1 MITDKIF
8 AIDVGTTESGYAI
21 MRFDKDDIKLL
32 SFGKIANEALMQIIK
47 NDDYDQLV
55 YEQFQSFGMAVGEST
70 IESILWNGRLIQ
82 AAIDRSIPVDRIYRK
97 EEKLCLCN
105 TLRAKDANIRQAL
118 IDRYAKTDKK
128 NGKGT
133 KKEPDVFFGVK
144 KDVWS
149 AIAVRERMKMKN
161 DVNNTTEKLGVSK
174 DEASSSDNKENR
186 NTEIVNISMTVKR
199 WYSVANL
206 IYSLLVG
213 YVWVRYIIGN
223 PASRTILRLI
233 GSIFVLMIL
242 CIPYAVKVEPLK
254 AKLPIWLVCLAA
266 FAALFALA
274 IVGAVG

>member
-1 MITDKIF
+1 
-8 AIDVGTTESGYAI
+8 
-21 MRFDKDDIKLL
+21 
-32 SFGKIANEALMQIIK
+32 
-47 NDDYDQLV
+47 
-55 YEQFQSFGMAVGEST
+55 
-70 IESILWNGRLIQ
+70 
-82 AAIDRSIPVDRIYRK
+82 
-97 EEKLCLCN
+97 
-105 TLRAKDANIRQAL
+105 
-118 IDRYAKTDKK
+118 
-128 NGKGT
+128 
-133 KKEPDVFFGVK
+133 
-144 KDVWS
+144 
-149 AIAVRERMKMKN
+149 MKMKN

-254 AKLPIWLVCLAA
+254 AKLPIWLVWLAA

-274 IVGAVG
+274 IVGVVG

>member
-8 AIDVGTTESGYAI
+8 AIDVGTTESGYVI

-47 NDDYDQLV
+47 NNDYDQLV

-82 AAIDRSIPVDRIYRK
+82 AAIDRGIPVDRIYRK
-97 EEKLCLCN
+97 EEKLC
-105 TLRAKDANIRQAL
+105 LRAKDANIRQAL

-149 AIAVRERMKMKN
+149 AIAVGVTWREKMEE
-161 DVNNTTEKLGVSK
+161 EKR
-174 DEASSSDNKENR
+174 EKENG
-186 NTEIVNISMTVKR
+186 EK
-199 WYSVANL
+199 
-206 IYSLLVG
+206 
-213 YVWVRYIIGN
+213 
-223 PASRTILRLI
+223 
-233 GSIFVLMIL
+233 
-242 CIPYAVKVEPLK
+242 
-254 AKLPIWLVCLAA
+254 
-266 FAALFALA
+266 
-274 IVGAVG
+274 

>member
-1 MITDKIF
+1 MITDKIL

-21 MRFDKDDIKLL
+21 MRFNKDDIKLL
-32 SFGKIANEALMQIIK
+32 SFGKIANDALMQIIK

-82 AAIDRSIPVDRIYRK
+82 AAMDRGISVDRIYRK

-149 AIAVRERMKMKN
+149 AIAVGVTWMEKMEEEKREN
-161 DVNNTTEKLGVSK
+161 ENEKRC
-174 DEASSSDNKENR
+174 E
-186 NTEIVNISMTVKR
+186 
-199 WYSVANL
+199 
-206 IYSLLVG
+206 
-213 YVWVRYIIGN
+213 
-223 PASRTILRLI
+223 
-233 GSIFVLMIL
+233 
-242 CIPYAVKVEPLK
+242 
-254 AKLPIWLVCLAA
+254 
-266 FAALFALA
+266 
-274 IVGAVG
+274 